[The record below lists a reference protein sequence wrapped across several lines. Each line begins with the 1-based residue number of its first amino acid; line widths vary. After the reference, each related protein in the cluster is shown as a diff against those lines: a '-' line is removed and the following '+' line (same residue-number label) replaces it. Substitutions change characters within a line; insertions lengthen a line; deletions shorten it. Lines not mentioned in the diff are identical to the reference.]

1 MNENKSTGQR
11 LTELRNSNAPGVMED
26 RRTKRKR
33 SRAAKKSNAIKDS
46 RDN

>member
-11 LTELRNSNAPGVMED
+11 LTELRNSNAPGVMRD
-26 RRTKRKR
+26 KRTKRNRDR
-33 SRAAKKSNAIKDS
+33 STQTRNAIKDS